1 MADGFSGFPREC
13 FRFYRELAKN
23 NNKQWFEQHK
33 GDYESHV
40 LDPARRF
47 VLAMGERL
55 ARLSPGINADPR
67 VDRSIFRIYRDVRF
81 SGDKRPFKTNLGI
94 WLWEGNGK
102 RMESSGYYV
111 MMEPDSI
118 LLGVGMYMF
127 PKEYLKDYRDS
138 VVHPKHG
145 AALARAM
152 QAVKKKGNYD
162 IGGEFYKK
170 IPRGYPADHKNAPLL
185 LHNGLWAGLE
195 AKVPKEAYT
204 PGFVDY
210 CYRHFANLYPV
221 HAWLCDML
229 GRISKR

>member
-23 NNKQWFEQHK
+23 NTKQWFEQHK
-33 GDYESHV
+33 GDYEAHV

-55 ARLSPGINADPR
+55 ARLSPAINADPR
-67 VDRSIFRIYRDVRF
+67 VDRSIFRIYRDARF
-81 SGDKRPFKTNLGI
+81 SRDKRPFKTNLGI

-111 MMEPDSI
+111 MMEPDTI
-118 LLGVGMYMF
+118 MLGVGIYMF
-127 PKEYLKDYRDS
+127 PKEHMKEYRDS

-145 AALARAM
+145 AALARAVK
-152 QAVKKKGNYD
+152 AVLKKEEYGL
-162 IGGEFYKK
+162 GGEFYKK
-170 IPRGYPADHKNAPLL
+170 VPRGYPADHANAALL

-195 AKVPKEAYT
+195 TKVPKEAHT

-210 CYRHFANLYPV
+210 CYRHFANLYPI
-221 HAWLCDML
+221 HEWLYDL
-229 GRISKR
+229 TRRIER